1 MRRHGVAR
9 MDQENA
15 AAHVIGESI
24 GYGERSGKNV
34 CGHDERADPPE
45 EEQGHDPE
53 GLPGRRNGFAPRGS
67 LETTWLCH

>member
-1 MRRHGVAR
+1 MRAWCAI

-53 GLPGRRNGFAPRGS
+53 GLQDDETVS
-67 LETTWLCH
+67 LREAL